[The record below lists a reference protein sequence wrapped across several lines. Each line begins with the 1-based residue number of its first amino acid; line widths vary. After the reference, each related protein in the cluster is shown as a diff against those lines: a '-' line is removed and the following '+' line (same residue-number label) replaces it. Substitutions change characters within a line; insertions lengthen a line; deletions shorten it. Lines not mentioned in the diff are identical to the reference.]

1 MPGTTGGPGMNLMLT
16 MFRMILVPALLAA
29 LPLAAGAAVTPVDST
44 DLPEEIVVNAPESL
58 NNLRLEINQA
68 RIAMFDVFNE
78 INGDDRFDVHCEY
91 VRRWQSKIREWVC
104 SPVYLKT
111 AQVQEVNLLLRQMGH
126 TGAEVGGPGVTQMD
140 YMNAQFEE
148 KMKALFEEHP
158 EFRQAVNNYNSL
170 EQILKSVRSERFEK

>member
-1 MPGTTGGPGMNLMLT
+1 MNKH
-16 MFRMILVPALLAA
+16 ILAA
-29 LPLAAGAAVTPVDST
+29 ILIPVFLPTLAAETT

-58 NNLRLEINQA
+58 RNLRLEIGQA
-68 RIAMFDVFNE
+68 QVAMFNVFNE
-78 INGDDRFDVHCEY
+78 INDDDRFDVHCEY
-91 VRRWQSKIREWVC
+91 VRRWQSKIREQVC

-126 TGAEVGGPGVTQMD
+126 TSAEAGGPGVTQMD

-158 EFRQAVNNYNSL
+158 EFRQAVGEYQSL
-170 EQILKSVRSERFEK
+170 EENLKNIRSERFEK